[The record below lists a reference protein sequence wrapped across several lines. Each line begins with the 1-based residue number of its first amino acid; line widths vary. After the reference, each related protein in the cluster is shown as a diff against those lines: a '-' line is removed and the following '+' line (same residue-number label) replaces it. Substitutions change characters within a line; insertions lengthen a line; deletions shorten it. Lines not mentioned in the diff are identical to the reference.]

1 MRLTDEIIAAA
12 RDGARHEYCFGCLR
26 EGALREELRRG
37 RRCHVCG
44 KCGADLLR
52 RLLIDPEVVWWVD
65 DDRRYWHESAGVV
78 IENGA
83 GEFLLFAR
91 TLFPPGFTVPA
102 GHVDRGEEPMRA
114 AAREVSEEVG
124 LPVDDL
130 ELVAEA
136 DVEADCCRRGCDHH
150 RWHLYRARVAGRPD
164 VRVNEEGTDAR
175 WVTAAEALAL
185 PLTHS
190 TRYFLE
196 KLGPGLVKVSS

>member
-1 MRLTDEIIAAA
+1 MRLSEGIIATA

-26 EGALREELRRG
+26 EGALREESRGG

-44 KCGADLLR
+44 HCGAELPR
-52 RLLIDPEVVWWVD
+52 RLLIDPEVVWWVA

-78 IENGA
+78 AENQA
-83 GEFLLFAR
+83 GEILLFAR
-91 TLFPPGFTVPA
+91 ALFPPGFTVPA

-124 LPVDDL
+124 LSVDDL

-136 DVEADCCRRGCDHH
+136 DVGGDCCRRGCDDH
-150 RWHLYRARVAGRPD
+150 RWHLYRARVSGRPA
-164 VRVNEEGTDAR
+164 VWMNEEGGDAR
-175 WVTAAEALAL
+175 WVTVAEALAL
-185 PLTHS
+185 PLTFS

-196 KLGPGLVKVSS
+196 RLGAVQSRLSS